1 MSRMRVCGSE
11 RSSGKPTGGTAVKR
25 AASGEG
31 VGK

>member
-11 RSSGKPTGGTAVKR
+11 RYSGRSAGATAAKR

>member
-1 MSRMRVCGSE
+1 MSRMRVWGSKRNSG
-11 RSSGKPTGGTAVKR
+11 RSAGVSAVKR

>member
-1 MSRMRVCGSE
+1 MSRMRVWGSE
-11 RSSGKPTGGTAVKR
+11 RNTARSAGVTALKR

>member
-11 RSSGKPTGGTAVKR
+11 RYSGRSAGGTAVKR
-25 AASGEG
+25 AVSGEG